1 MKMKQQTYL
10 HVSNKGFITA
20 YFLIIFITITILVSI
35 ETNNLLYHNKTI
47 KNMIIANTYQ
57 AYEAKVL
64 HYLKELDNVEEVE
77 EDIEKNV
84 EEDENIN
91 EIIEDTVN
99 INELVFHY
107 IKNDSTITVDI
118 SSPIEESLVIYLED
132 NKIYD
137 YDVVRYKEN

>member
-1 MKMKQQTYL
+1 MKQQTYL

-64 HYLKELDNVEEVE
+64 HYLKELDNVE
-77 EDIEKNV
+77 KV
-84 EEDENIN
+84 EEDENPN

-137 YDVVRYKEN
+137 YDVIRYKEN